1 MKPVQQLNLNKHPV
15 DVPNGSL
22 LYAKNIRVS
31 DDGKR
36 LINEEG
42 VSITNMNYSNQ
53 IVGVIPT
60 YKDLII
66 FTSENE
72 IFINDELVES
82 DWTWEGGDVFGTW
95 TQNVEG
101 DYIIAIS
108 ERDFYPDTKKVPLK
122 IINISTLFNRTR
134 NFNIEINHEKFSH
147 TLLLPRV

>member
-72 IFINDELVES
+72 IFINDILVES
-82 DWTWEGGDVFGTW
+82 DS
-95 TQNVEG
+95 
-101 DYIIAIS
+101 IL
-108 ERDFYPDTKKVPLK
+108 R
-122 IINISTLFNRTR
+122 TL
-134 NFNIEINHEKFSH
+134 
-147 TLLLPRV
+147 